1 MPVVSE
7 YTRKLKEGIDIYK
20 KRSSKPKRESR
31 DLGAL
36 GNDQSAY
43 DRLQMYLP
51 QNLKLPGNMKFPGY
65 PPERQSLAPHG
76 PKQNYV
82 KDYSDYKGAQNNSG
96 DAQ

>member
-1 MPVVSE
+1 VDSE

-20 KRSSKPKRESR
+20 RRSSKPKKETR

-51 QNLKLPGNMKFPGY
+51 
-65 PPERQSLAPHG
+65 
-76 PKQNYV
+76 
-82 KDYSDYKGAQNNSG
+82 
-96 DAQ
+96 